1 MRIVHLTDLHF
12 QALPKITEL
21 FHLKRIMGT
30 TNLYVLGRHSKF
42 SIETQ
47 RAAISAAC
55 EQQADLFLMTGDI
68 TAQSLHAECVMARQE
83 LDVLLSRQPSFLIY
97 GNHDIYTSNTP
108 NQSLLDHFGQWLP
121 KENPYLFR
129 YEELAVLYI
138 ETCRTDWLSRGWV
151 DPEALAKA
159 SRLLAESDA
168 GFTILSIH
176 YPVLNRRGQPYGP
189 SQRAIRNGHILREWL
204 KTAPV
209 DMIIHGHEHHGYRI
223 DVETA
228 KGKIPSINPGS
239 SGYARDEKLDR
250 RAHFTCYTI
259 ENNILSQVERYA
271 EEKEGFVPAP
281 WGR

>member
-1 MRIVHLTDLHF
+1 MGE
-12 QALPKITEL
+12 LPY
-21 FHLKRIMGT
+21 LKRILGT
-30 TNLYVLGRHSKF
+30 TNLYIFGRHSKF
-42 SIETQ
+42 AIDTQ

-55 EQQADLFLMTGDI
+55 KQNADLFLMTGDI
-68 TAQSLHAECVMARQE
+68 TAQALESECTLAKKE
-83 LDVLLSRQPSFLIY
+83 LRVLLEQQPSFLIY

-108 NQSLLDHFGQWLP
+108 NKALLSNFGPWLP

-129 YEELAVLYI
+129 HENIAVLYI

-151 DPEALAKA
+151 DPEALKKA
-159 SRLLAESDA
+159 SKLLAESDA

-176 YPVLNRRGQPYGP
+176 YPILNRRGQPYGP
-189 SQRAIRNGHILREWL
+189 SQRAIRNASVLREWL
-204 KTAPV
+204 KEEPI

-223 DVETA
+223 DIETGN
-228 KGKIPSINPGS
+228 GKIPSINPGS
-239 SGYARDEKLDR
+239 SGYARDEKRDR

-259 ENNILSQVERYA
+259 ENNTLTQVERYA